1 MLDCVLW
8 HLGFGF
14 LFQDYQ
20 NNGNKIMNKLKN
32 TDDTLG
38 RNFVRVA
45 RANWGR
51 HCISDSS
58 GKELSYGQTLISA
71 FAIAEKISKMTIGQ
85 ENVGIILPPS
95 VPGAL
100 VNLAV
105 TLAGKVAVNLNY
117 TASASARKHAV
128 EQCRLGCIISS
139 RQFLEKASIDERE
152 DEIVFIE
159 DIIADIGFGQ
169 MAKAYFKARFTRA
182 WKIEAR
188 EIATIIFSSGTTGKP
203 KGVMLSHDNIL
214 SNIEAIRSVID
225 IKKDD
230 NLCAVLPFFH
240 SFGFMCGLWLPLIA
254 EASSGYIAKGFD
266 GAEVGQQARKNS
278 STILFAPPTFLSHY
292 VRRTSKDDFA
302 TLRLVFAGAEKLK
315 QRLAEDFEAKFG
327 IRPLEGYG
335 MTELSPVVS
344 LNLPGENKE
353 GTVGKALPGVSV
365 KIVDEHNGQVLAP
378 ESEGL
383 VMVKGPNVMVG
394 YLNMPKETDEVLKD
408 GWYNTGDLGC
418 LDSDGFLKITDRLSR
433 FSKIA
438 GEMVGHLGIENVYL
452 DRLGMHEQVVAV
464 TSVPDEKKGEEL
476 VVLYVDK
483 AGDADKL
490 HQIMVESNLPN
501 MWKPRRSNYI
511 RVESMPAVGSGKL
524 NTGELRN
531 IALAA
536 RENVT

>member
-1 MLDCVLW
+1 M
-8 HLGFGF
+8 
-14 LFQDYQ
+14 
-20 NNGNKIMNKLKN
+20 NNKLKT

-45 RANWGR
+45 RANWR
-51 HCISDSS
+51 RRCISDSS
-58 GKELSYGQTLISA
+58 GKGLTYGQTLISV
-71 FAIAEKISKMTIGQ
+71 FTIAEKISKMAFGQ

-95 VPGAL
+95 VAGAL

-105 TLAGKVAVNLNY
+105 TLVGKVAVNLNY
-117 TASASARKHAV
+117 TASAGARKCAV

-139 RQFLEKASIDERE
+139 RQFLKKAGIDENDNRF
-152 DEIVFIE
+152 VFIE

-169 MAKAYFKARFTRA
+169 MAKAYFKARFARA
-182 WKIEAR
+182 GKIEAR

-203 KGVMLSHDNIL
+203 KGVMLSHGNIL
-214 SNIEAIRSVID
+214 SNIEAIRAVIN
-225 IKKDD
+225 IKRQD

-254 EASSGYIAKGFD
+254 GASAGYIAKGFD
-266 GAEVGQQARKNS
+266 GAEVGCQARKNR

-292 VRRTSKDDFA
+292 VRRTKSEEFA

-315 QRLAEDFEAKFG
+315 KRLAEEFEAKFG
-327 IRPLEGYG
+327 VRPLEGYG

-344 LNLPGENKE
+344 LNLPGQNKE
-353 GTVGKALPGVSV
+353 GTVGKALLGVSV
-365 KIVDEHNGQVLAP
+365 KIVDEQNGQVLAP

-383 VMVKGPNVMVG
+383 VMVKGPNVMIG
-394 YLNMPKETDEVLKD
+394 YLNMPKKTDEVLKD

-418 LDSDGFLKITDRLSR
+418 LDSEGYLTITDRLSR

-438 GEMVGHLGIENVYL
+438 GEMVGHLGVENVYL

-476 VVLYVDK
+476 VVLYLDK
-483 AGDADKL
+483 AGDADRL
-490 HQIMVESNLPN
+490 HQIMAESDLPN

-511 RVESMPAVGSGKL
+511 RIESMPAVGSGKL
-524 NTGELRN
+524 DIDGLHN

-536 RENVT
+536 KESGTY